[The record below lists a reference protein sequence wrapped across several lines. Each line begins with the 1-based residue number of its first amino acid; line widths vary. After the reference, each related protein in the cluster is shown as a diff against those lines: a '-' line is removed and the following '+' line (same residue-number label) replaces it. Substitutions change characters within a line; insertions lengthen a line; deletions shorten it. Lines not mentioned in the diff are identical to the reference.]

1 MGELICVSHC
11 EKWWGKGH
19 TLVLPSQLPVIH
31 TGMKLIHHQLLSVQP
46 TMGVMA
52 EVCNLVSGFKVGL
65 PEETEF
71 KVKIQRRR
79 ERKRRVVPPDWTTDI
94 GDLRGGSILNL
105 RY

>member
-31 TGMKLIHHQLLSVQP
+31 TGIKLIHHQLLSVQP
-46 TMGVMA
+46 TMGDMA
-52 EVCNLVSGFKVGL
+52 EMCNLVSGFKVGL

-71 KVKIQRRR
+71 KVKIQMKEGKKKKSGSTRLDNRYWR
-79 ERKRRVVPPDWTTDI
+79 LK
-94 GDLRGGSILNL
+94 RGGA
-105 RY
+105 Y